1 MVFYL
6 FFYVS
11 ENWIPFLKFKRTEI
25 KMSYIDEIS
34 EVWNLVFQNI
44 VEKKSL
50 SFANLWFKDLNI
62 YSYADNTIT
71 FSTDSKFKY
80 DNIKKTHIEIL
91 RSEFSDFLPCE
102 IDIIFVGQE
111 PDEKALNNIIS
122 NEGTQ
127 KHSTVTEKPTERVF
141 DDEDS
146 FNQIHKSEYTFEN
159 FIVGSSNKFAHAA
172 CTAVAQRPAMDY
184 NPLFIYGPSGLGKTH
199 LICAIVNEI
208 KKKKPNTKVIYIN
221 GEDFTNQLI
230 DSISKKNTEAFHNR
244 FRSCDILLI
253 DDIQFIAGKD
263 STQEEF
269 FHTFNALHQEQK
281 QIILTSDRP
290 PKDIAKLEER
300 LRTRFEW
307 GLIADIQPPDLELR
321 LAIFKQKV
329 KQAGISIPDDV
340 LLFLAENLRSNI
352 RPIEG
357 AIKKLS
363 AKSLIMEQVINLELA
378 KSCINELLGG
388 AEPISVTVDKIFS
401 AVFKKYNVSKED
413 IKGKKRVK
421 NITWARQV
429 TIYLIREITEL
440 SFPDIGD
447 IVDKDHS
454 TVIYSN
460 NLIVKKIASDPL
472 VNIEIEELIKEI
484 SG

>member
-1 MVFYL
+1 
-6 FFYVS
+6 
-11 ENWIPFLKFKRTEI
+11 
-25 KMSYIDEIS
+25 MSYLDEIS
-34 EVWNLVFQNI
+34 EVWNLVFSNI
-44 VEKKSL
+44 VAKKGR
-50 SFANLWFKDLNI
+50 SFADLWFKDLKI
-62 YSYADNTIT
+62 HSYVDNAIT
-71 FSTDSKFKY
+71 FSSESKFKY
-80 DNIKKTHIEIL
+80 ETIKKIHIDIL
-91 RSEFSDFLPCE
+91 REEFSNYLPCE
-102 IDIIFVGQE
+102 IEIILAGE
-111 PDEKALNNIIS
+111 DAAPIENTNSENKAEYVQPEIS
-122 NEGTQ
+122 
-127 KHSTVTEKPTERVF
+127 KPETPE
-141 DDEDS
+141 S
-146 FNQIHKSEYTFEN
+146 FFGGMEQIHKPEYTFDN

-172 CTAVAQRPAMDY
+172 CTAVAQRPAKDY

-199 LICAIVNEI
+199 LICAIVNYI
-208 KKKKPNTKVIYIN
+208 RNKNPATKVLYIN
-221 GEDFTNQLI
+221 GEDFTNQLVE
-230 DSISKKNTEAFHNR
+230 SISKKNTAEFHNR

-269 FHTFNALHQEQK
+269 FHTFNALHAEQK

-290 PKDIAKLEER
+290 PKDISTLEER

-329 KQAGISIPDDV
+329 AQAGISIPDDV

-352 RPIEG
+352 RQIEG

-363 AKSLIMEQVINLELA
+363 AKSLIFEQQINMELA
-378 KSCINELLGG
+378 QSCINELLGG
-388 AEPISVTVDKIFS
+388 AEPMSVTIDKIFS
-401 AVFKKYNVSKED
+401 AVFKKYSVSKED

-429 TIYLIREITEL
+429 AIYLIREITEL

-454 TVIYSN
+454 TVIYSY
-460 NLIVKKIASDPL
+460 NLVTKRRTAEPL
-472 VNIEIEELIKEI
+472 INIEMESLLKEI

>member
-1 MVFYL
+1 
-6 FFYVS
+6 
-11 ENWIPFLKFKRTEI
+11 
-25 KMSYIDEIS
+25 MSYLDEIS

-44 VEKKSL
+44 SSKKTK
-50 SFANLWFKDLNI
+50 SFADLWFKDLKI
-62 YSYADNTIT
+62 YSYSNGIIT
-71 FSTDSKFKY
+71 FACDSQFKY
-80 DNIKKTHIEIL
+80 DTIKKTHIEL
-91 RSEFSDFLPCE
+91 LKEEFSNFLPCDV
-102 IDIIFVGQE
+102 DIIFTG
-111 PDEKALNNIIS
+111 KKI
-122 NEGTQ
+122 
-127 KHSTVTEKPTERVF
+127 
-141 DDEDS
+141 DEDS
-146 FNQIHKSEYTFEN
+146 IKQKIYEEERPKDKKEEDKIKKHVYIDDEESFSQIHNPEYTFDN

-208 KKKKPNTKVIYIN
+208 KIKKPDIKVIYIN

-230 DSISKKNTEAFHNR
+230 ESISKNDTIRFHNR

-253 DDIQFIAGKD
+253 DDIQFIAGKV

-269 FHTFNALHQEQK
+269 FHTFNALHAEQK

-290 PKDIAKLEER
+290 PKDIATLEER

-321 LAIFKQKV
+321 LAIFKQKTE
-329 KQAGISIPDDV
+329 QAGINIPDDV

-352 RPIEG
+352 RQIEG

-363 AKSLIMEQVINLELA
+363 AKSLIMGQTINMELA
-378 KSCINELLGG
+378 KSCLGELLGG
-388 AEPISVTVDKIFS
+388 SEPISVTVDKIFS
-401 AVFKKYNVSKED
+401 AVYKKYDVSKDD
-413 IKGKKRVK
+413 IKGKKRPK

-429 TIYLIREITEL
+429 AIYMIREITEL
-440 SFPDIGD
+440 SFPDIGE

-454 TVIYSN
+454 TVIYSY
-460 NLIVKKIASDPL
+460 NLVTKKITSEPMINL
-472 VNIEIEELIKEI
+472 EITGLIKDVT
-484 SG
+484 G

>member
-1 MVFYL
+1 
-6 FFYVS
+6 
-11 ENWIPFLKFKRTEI
+11 
-25 KMSYIDEIS
+25 MSYLDEIS

-44 VEKKSL
+44 AAKKTR
-50 SFANLWFKDLNI
+50 SFADLWFKDLKI
-62 YSYADNTIT
+62 YSYDENTIT

-80 DNIKKTHIEIL
+80 NTIKKTHIDIL
-91 RSEFSDFLPCE
+91 KSEFSDYLPCE
-102 IDIIFVGQE
+102 IDIIFLGEQADDKAVPETSAEPAVKSAPVGQAAD
-111 PDEKALNNIIS
+111 P
-122 NEGTQ
+122 
-127 KHSTVTEKPTERVF
+127 VF
-141 DDEDS
+141 DDDSS
-146 FNQIHKSEYTFEN
+146 FNQIHNPEYTFEN

-172 CTAVAQRPAMDY
+172 CTAVAQRPAQDY

-199 LICAIVNEI
+199 LICAIVNHI
-208 KKKKPNTKVIYIN
+208 KSKKPDTKVIYIN
-221 GEDFTNQLI
+221 GEDFTNQLVE
-230 DSISKKNTEAFHNR
+230 SISKKNTAMFHNR
-244 FRSCDILLI
+244 FRNCDILLI

-290 PKDIAKLEER
+290 PKDISTLEER

-329 KQAGISIPDDV
+329 TQAGISIPDDV

-352 RPIEG
+352 RQIEG

-363 AKSLIMEQVINLELA
+363 AKSLIMGQVINMELA

-388 AEPISVTVDKIFS
+388 AEPMSVTVDKIFS

-429 TIYLIREITEL
+429 AIYLIREITEL
-440 SFPDIGD
+440 SFPDIGE

-460 NLIVKKIASDPL
+460 NLVAKKRTSDPL
-472 VNIEIEELIKEI
+472 VNIEMENLIKEI

>member
-1 MVFYL
+1 
-6 FFYVS
+6 
-11 ENWIPFLKFKRTEI
+11 
-25 KMSYIDEIS
+25 MSYLDEIS

-44 VEKKSL
+44 AQKKTR
-50 SFANLWFKDLNI
+50 SFADLWFKDLKI
-62 YSYADNTIT
+62 YSYENNTIT

-80 DNIKKTHIEIL
+80 DTIKKSHIEIL
-91 RSEFSDFLPCE
+91 RSEFSDYLPCD
-102 IDIIFVGQE
+102 IDIVFMGSE
-111 PDEKALNNIIS
+111 PDDNALKQRIYAEDRQQEKEAPKAPV
-122 NEGTQ
+122 Q
-127 KHSTVTEKPTERVF
+127 RVF
-141 DDEDS
+141 DDEES
-146 FNQIHKSEYTFEN
+146 FNQIHSPEYTFDN

-172 CTAVAQRPAMDY
+172 CTAVAQRPAQDY

-208 KKKKPNTKVIYIN
+208 KKKKPDTKVVYIN

-230 DSISKKNTEAFHNR
+230 ESISRKNTAEFHNR

-269 FHTFNALHQEQK
+269 FHTFNALHAEQK

-290 PKDIAKLEER
+290 PKDISTLEER

-329 KQAGISIPDDV
+329 KQSGISIPDDV

-352 RPIEG
+352 RQIEG

-363 AKSLIMEQVINLELA
+363 AKSLIMGQQINMELA

-388 AEPISVTVDKIFS
+388 AEPMSVTVDKIFS
-401 AVFKKYNVSKED
+401 AVFKKYGVSKED

-429 TIYLIREITEL
+429 AIYLIREITEL
-440 SFPDIGD
+440 SFPDIGE

-460 NLIVKKIASDPL
+460 NLVAKKITADAL
-472 VNIEIEELIKEI
+472 TNIEIQTLLKEI
-484 SG
+484 VG

>member
-1 MVFYL
+1 
-6 FFYVS
+6 
-11 ENWIPFLKFKRTEI
+11 
-25 KMSYIDEIS
+25 MSYLDEIY
-34 EVWNLVFQNI
+34 EVWALVLKNI
-44 VEKKSL
+44 EEKKTR
-50 SFANLWFKDLNI
+50 SFTEVFFKDLKI
-62 YSYADNTIT
+62 HSYSNNVIT

-80 DNIKKTHIEIL
+80 EKIKENHLELLKN
-91 RSEFSDFLPCE
+91 EFSDFFPCNV
-102 IDIIFVGQE
+102 DIIFTGNE
-111 PDEKALNNIIS
+111 PNTEELKNIIYE
-122 NEGTQ
+122 NETP
-127 KHSTVTEKPTERVF
+127 KEPKKTVNTVAAPVSEINGF
-141 DDEDS
+141 D
-146 FNQIHKSEYTFEN
+146 QIHNPEYTFDN

-172 CTAVAQRPAMDY
+172 CTAVAERPAMDY

-208 KKKKPNTKVIYIN
+208 KRKKPDIKVLYIN

-230 DSISKKNTEAFHNR
+230 ESISKNDTIRFHNK

-253 DDIQFIAGKD
+253 DDIQFIAGKV

-269 FHTFNALHQEQK
+269 FHTFNALHHEQK

-290 PKDIAKLEER
+290 PKDIATLEER

-321 LAIFKQKV
+321 LAIFKK
-329 KQAGISIPDDV
+329 KTEQAGIMIPDDV

-352 RPIEG
+352 RQIEG

-363 AKSLIMEQVINLELA
+363 AKSLIMGQVINMELA
-378 KSCINELLGG
+378 KSCLNELLGG
-388 AEPISVTVDKIFS
+388 AEPIATTVDKIFA
-401 AVFKKYNVSKED
+401 AVYKKYDVSKEE

-421 NITWARQV
+421 NVTWARQV
-429 TIYLIREITEL
+429 AIYLIREITEL
-440 SFPDIGD
+440 SFPDIGE

-460 NLIVKKIASDPL
+460 SLITKKIASDPMI
-472 VNIEIEELIKEI
+472 NIEISSLIKEI

>member
-1 MVFYL
+1 
-6 FFYVS
+6 
-11 ENWIPFLKFKRTEI
+11 
-25 KMSYIDEIS
+25 MSYIDEIS

-44 VEKKSL
+44 VAKKTK
-50 SFANLWFKDLNI
+50 SFADLWFKDLKI
-62 YSYADNTIT
+62 HSYSDNVIT
-71 FSTDSKFKY
+71 FSTDSLFKY
-80 DNIKKTHIEIL
+80 NTIKKTHIEIL
-91 RSEFSDFLPCE
+91 KSEFSDYMPCDV
-102 IDIIFVGQE
+102 DIIFLGEEEKSEPAVRVNQE
-111 PDEKALNNIIS
+111 PVKKAPEEPMFDEES
-122 NEGTQ
+122 GM
-127 KHSTVTEKPTERVF
+127 
-141 DDEDS
+141 
-146 FNQIHKSEYTFEN
+146 NQIHNPDYTFDN

-208 KKKKPNTKVIYIN
+208 KRKKPSTKVLYIN

-230 DSISKKNTEAFHNR
+230 ESITKKNTMAFHNR

-269 FHTFNALHQEQK
+269 FHTFNALYGEQK

-290 PKDIAKLEER
+290 PKDIATLEER

-329 KQAGISIPDDV
+329 EQAGIDIPDNV

-352 RPIEG
+352 RQIEG

-363 AKSLIMEQVINLELA
+363 AKSLIMGQTIDIDLA

-401 AVFKKYNVSKED
+401 AVYKKYNVSKED

-429 TIYLIREITEL
+429 AIYLIREITEL
-440 SFPDIGD
+440 SFPDIGE

-460 NLIVKKIASDPL
+460 NLVAKKITAEPM
-472 VNIEIEELIKEI
+472 VNIEIEGLIKEI
-484 SG
+484 LG